1 MNFYNTSLGILT
13 AVLSFGALAEG
24 GGDRTFALMMER
36 NEKSMT
42 EYAAREGKAAPVV
55 QNYRYGMTLD
65 IAKVVNLTPPIRSC
79 NPVPS
84 RMTYEDASGQ
94 LKTLEYQVM
103 GICRNNGG

>member
-1 MNFYNTSLGILT
+1 MNFYKAGVGGLMAI
-13 AVLSFGALAEG
+13 LSFGALAEG

-36 NEKSMT
+36 NEKSMA
-42 EYAAREGKAAPVV
+42 EYAVREGKVPPVV

-65 IAKVVNLTPPIRSC
+65 IAKVVSVTPPVRAC
-79 NPVPS
+79 GPVPS

>member
-36 NEKSMT
+36 NEKSMA
-42 EYAAREGKAAPVV
+42 EYAAREGKVPPVV

-65 IAKVVNLTPPIRSC
+65 IAKVVSVTPPVRAC
-79 NPVPS
+79 GPVPS

-103 GICRNNGG
+103 GVCRNNGS